1 MTEERKQEL
10 RQLLEEATKEENLE
24 IRYEHGIE
32 LIPVDVYRKY
42 LKECWKYYGVDFL
55 SFAFSIRFRLD
66 IVDKATEAKI
76 LDFIRKELPPF
87 IVRNSIPAASYIV
100 ECNSTNESHLSPCKF
115 QDLNLRFVLER
126 LLQITLIQE
135 PEEAISVFDRC
146 CCPEGTHGFFQD
158 VALLEG
164 IHLKKEIPVFE
175 GVRLVPLPSLEISN
189 EVGLYLPS
197 FPSNPS
203 INPKFD
209 FLGKTLLVIDRP
221 GLSIFHEPALYSFVQ
236 GLPVDDLPFQME
248 VHDVKFPNSKAV
260 DSFRNLFC
268 QALSLICDY
277 PVQIVSK
284 GWFLAEDKS
293 FNYYGGTINRH
304 NYPSSFNGLSM
315 VGEAEIDEAKCRYG
329 ILDTESD
336 IREKLRI
343 AIDRWIKSKASGS
356 YVDRMIDLGIALEA
370 LYVTS
375 KDEIGKQLRDRAS
388 WYLGQ
393 NKKCRNVLKKE
404 FREIYRWRSSVVHT
418 GKLPKKEI
426 NKNKKRPFTH
436 EEVKQF
442 IENAQDR
449 CRDSILKILEDG
461 EFPDWNDL
469 ILGGEDGQA
478 SS

>member
-1 MTEERKQEL
+1 MTDERKREL
-10 RQLLEEATKEENLE
+10 AQLLEEAMGSLV

-66 IVDKATEAKI
+66 IVDKATEAKL

-100 ECNSTNESHLSPCKF
+100 ECNSTDESHLFPCKF

-126 LLQITLIQE
+126 LLQITLIQGL
-135 PEEAISVFDRC
+135 EEAVSVFDRC
-146 CCPEGTHGFFQD
+146 CCPEGTHGFFQH
-158 VALLEG
+158 VSLLEG

-189 EVGLYLPS
+189 EVGRYLPS

-203 INPKFD
+203 IDPKFD

-221 GLSIFHEPALYSFVQ
+221 GLSIFHEPAWGSFLR

-248 VHDVKFPNSKAV
+248 VRDVKFPNSKAV
-260 DSFRNLFC
+260 NFFRNLFC

-293 FNYYGGTINRH
+293 FNYYYGTIRKHSHSN
-304 NYPSSFNGLSM
+304 PFSGLTEVS
-315 VGEAEIDEAKCRYG
+315 EAEINEAICLYK
-329 ILDTESD
+329 ILDKESD
-336 IREKLRI
+336 IKEKLRI
-343 AIDRWIKSKASGS
+343 AIDRWIKSKASGK
-356 YVDRMIDLGIALEA
+356 YVDKMIDLGIAFEA

-375 KDEIGKQLRDRAS
+375 KDDIGKKLRHRAS
-388 WYLGQ
+388 WYLGENPADQ
-393 NKKCRNVLKKE
+393 QELETE
-404 FREIYRWRSSVVHT
+404 FEAIYNYRSKAVHE
-418 GKLPKKEI
+418 GKLDKEVEI
-426 NKNKKRPFTH
+426 QGQRMPIS
-436 EEVKQF
+436 EF
-442 IENAQDR
+442 IESVQDR
-449 CRDSILKILEDG
+449 CRRSILEIIKDG
-461 EFPDWNDL
+461 QFPDWNTL
-469 ILGGEDGQA
+469 RQRAKAKWA

>member
-10 RQLLEEATKEENLE
+10 RRLLEEAMGSLE

-42 LKECWKYYGVDFL
+42 LEELWTYYGVDFL
-55 SFAFSIRFRLD
+55 SFAFSIRFRLG
-66 IVDKATEAKI
+66 IVDKTTESRL
-76 LDFIRKELPPF
+76 LDFIREELPPF

-100 ECNSTNESHLSPCKF
+100 ECNSTDESRLSPCKF

-126 LLQITLIQE
+126 LLQITLIQGL
-135 PEEAISVFDRC
+135 EEAVSVFDRC

-189 EVGLYLPS
+189 EVGRYLPS
-197 FPSNPS
+197 FPSNS
-203 INPKFD
+203 FIDPKFD

-221 GLSIFHEPALYSFVQ
+221 GLSIFHEPALGSFLR

-248 VHDVKFPNSKAV
+248 VRDVKFPNSKAV
-260 DSFRNLFC
+260 NSFRNLFC

-293 FNYYGGTINRH
+293 FNYYSGTITRH
-304 NYPSSFNGLSM
+304 NYSSSFNAPSM
-315 VGEAEIDEAKCRYG
+315 VGEAEIDEAKCLYERLVGLYSN
-329 ILDTESD
+329 D
-336 IREKLRI
+336 REKLRI
-343 AIDRWIKSKASGS
+343 AIDRWIMSKTNRT

-370 LYVTS
+370 LYITS
-375 KDEIGKQLRDRAS
+375 KNDIGKKLCHRAS
-388 WYLGQ
+388 WYLAENATHQ
-393 NKKCRNVLKKE
+393 QELETE
-404 FREIYRWRSSVVHT
+404 FEEIYDYRSKAVHE
-418 GKLPKKEI
+418 GKLD
-426 NKNKKRPFTH
+426 
-436 EEVKQF
+436 EEVEIQGQRTPRSEF
-442 IENAQDR
+442 IESVQDR
-449 CRDSILKILEDG
+449 CRRSILRIIGDG
-461 EFPDWNDL
+461 KFPDWNTLRRDS
-469 ILGGEDGQA
+469 QA
-478 SS
+478 RWVRN

>member
-1 MTEERKQEL
+1 MIKERKQEL
-10 RQLLEEATKEENLE
+10 ARLLEEAKKEENLE

-66 IVDKATEAKI
+66 IVDKATEAKL

-100 ECNSTNESHLSPCKF
+100 ECYPTDESHLSPCKF

-126 LLQITLIQE
+126 LLQITLIQGL
-135 PEEAISVFDRC
+135 EEAVSVFDRC

-189 EVGLYLPS
+189 EVGRYLPS

-203 INPKFD
+203 IDPKFD

-221 GLSIFHEPALYSFVQ
+221 GLSIFHEPALNSFLR

-248 VHDVKFPNSKAV
+248 VRDVKFPNSKAV
-260 DSFRNLFC
+260 NSFRNLFC

-277 PVQIVSK
+277 PVQIVRK
-284 GWFLAEDKS
+284 GQFLAEDKS
-293 FNYYGGTINRH
+293 FNYYYGTINTKV
-304 NYPSSFNGLSM
+304 ST
-315 VGEAEIDEAKCRYG
+315 IC
-329 ILDTESD
+329 
-336 IREKLRI
+336 
-343 AIDRWIKSKASGS
+343 
-356 YVDRMIDLGIALEA
+356 
-370 LYVTS
+370 
-375 KDEIGKQLRDRAS
+375 
-388 WYLGQ
+388 
-393 NKKCRNVLKKE
+393 
-404 FREIYRWRSSVVHT
+404 
-418 GKLPKKEI
+418 
-426 NKNKKRPFTH
+426 
-436 EEVKQF
+436 
-442 IENAQDR
+442 
-449 CRDSILKILEDG
+449 
-461 EFPDWNDL
+461 
-469 ILGGEDGQA
+469 
-478 SS
+478 